1 MKVELLRG
9 DPMVWVKFTQD
20 YDFKPKQQVTIAYR
34 AGDEVNVTRT
44 CSARAIALEK
54 AVLLRGN
61 LRKNNRPAET
71 AEKAETF
78 ASGGEGRDQAG
89 S

>member
-1 MKVELLRG
+1 
-9 DPMVWVKFTQD
+9 MVWVKFTQD

-34 AGDEVNVTRT
+34 AGDEVNVTRI

-61 LRKNNRPAET
+61 LRKNNRSAET
-71 AEKAETF
+71 AEKVEPLAL
-78 ASGGEGRDQAG
+78 GGKGRDQAG
-89 S
+89 A